1 MSRLRP
7 NVRQSVISN
16 ARGSRLSGTSLGM
29 GRNPINSRSP
39 KISNRYETPEK
50 KQGSAKKFYPTK
62 KAT

>member
-39 KISNRYETPEK
+39 KISNRYETP
-50 KQGSAKKFYPTK
+50 
-62 KAT
+62 